1 MELVTTYQIV
11 FSRQVC
17 ILNQIDQIIQLTC
30 TNNLDGRNFQVEYAM
45 KAVENGG
52 TSIGIKCKDGVVLA
66 VEKIINS
73 KLLVPG
79 KNKRIQTIDRHIG
92 VAYSGLLPDGRHFV
106 NRGRDEARSFK
117 SIYKNPISVPHL
129 MDRLGIYVQNYTCYN
144 SVRPFGIVSIVGG
157 VDDNGPHLSMLE
169 PSGASWGYSGAATGK
184 GRQTAK
190 SELEKLDFETLTVKE
205 AVKVAAKIINQA
217 HEDNK
222 DKDYELEI
230 SWCSLEETQ
239 GRHEFVPDELLQ
251 EAIKEAEEDDD
262 EEDEDAEMD
271 S

>member
-1 MELVTTYQIV
+1 
-11 FSRQVC
+11 
-17 ILNQIDQIIQLTC
+17 
-30 TNNLDGRNFQVEYAM
+30 M

-52 TSIGIKCKDGVVLA
+52 TSIGIKCKDGIVLA

-92 VAYSGLLPDGRHFV
+92 VAYSGLLPDGRHLV
-106 NRGRDEARSFK
+106 NRGRDEAKSFK
-117 SIYKNPISVPHL
+117 NIYKTPISVPHL

-144 SVRPFGIVSIVGG
+144 SVRPFGIVAIVGG
-157 VDDNGPHLSMLE
+157 VDAKGSHLYMIE
-169 PSGASWGYSGAATGK
+169 PSGTCWGYTGAATGK

-190 SELEKLDFETLTVKE
+190 SELEKLKFDEMTVRDG
-205 AVKVAAKIINQA
+205 VKAAARIINQA

-230 SWCSLEETQ
+230 SWCSIEET
-239 GRHEFVPDELLQ
+239 GGKHEFVPEELVQ
-251 EAIKEAEEDDD
+251 EALKLAQEEEDNDDD
-262 EEDEDAEMD
+262 EEEEDEDEDTEMA

>member
-1 MELVTTYQIV
+1 
-11 FSRQVC
+11 
-17 ILNQIDQIIQLTC
+17 
-30 TNNLDGRNFQVEYAM
+30 M

-52 TSIGIKCKDGVVLA
+52 TSIGIKCKDGIVLA
-66 VEKIINS
+66 CEKIINS

-79 KNKRIQTIDRHIG
+79 KNKRIQTIDNHIG
-92 VAYSGLLPDGRHFV
+92 VVYSGLLPDGRHFV
-106 NRGRDEARSFK
+106 NRGRDEAQSFK
-117 SIYKNPISVPHL
+117 SIYKNSIPVPYL

-157 VDDNGPHLSMLE
+157 IDENGPHLYMIE
-169 PSGASWGYSGAATGK
+169 PSGSYWGYSGAATGK

-190 SELEKLDFETLTVKE
+190 SELEKLDFENLTVAE
-205 AVKVAAKIINQA
+205 GVKIAGKIINQA

-230 SWCSLEETQ
+230 SWCSYDTK
-239 GRHEFVPDELLQ
+239 GKHEFIPDDLLQ
-251 EAIKEAEEDDD
+251 EIVKISQ
-262 EEDEDAEMD
+262 EEDEDEDME

>member
-1 MELVTTYQIV
+1 
-11 FSRQVC
+11 
-17 ILNQIDQIIQLTC
+17 
-30 TNNLDGRNFQVEYAM
+30 M

-52 TSIGIKCKDGVVLA
+52 TSIGIKAKDGIVLA
-66 VEKIINS
+66 VEKIVNS

-106 NRGRDEARSFK
+106 NRGRDEAQSFR
-117 SIYKNPISVPHL
+117 SIYKTAVLVPHL

-157 VDDNGPHLSMLE
+157 VDENGPHLYMIE
-169 PSGASWGYSGAATGK
+169 PSGTYWGYNGAATGK
-184 GRQTAK
+184 GRQSAK
-190 SELEKLDFETLTVKE
+190 SELEKLDFESLTVSE
-205 AVKVAAKIINQA
+205 AVKHAAKIIHQA

-230 SWCSLEETQ
+230 SWCSKEHTGGLHQ
-239 GRHEFVPDELLQ
+239 FVPEDLLQ
-251 EAIKEAEEDDD
+251 EAIKFAHEDEEDDD
-262 EEDEDAEMD
+262 EDADMA

>member
-1 MELVTTYQIV
+1 
-11 FSRQVC
+11 
-17 ILNQIDQIIQLTC
+17 
-30 TNNLDGRNFQVEYAM
+30 M

-52 TSIGIKCKDGVVLA
+52 TSIGIKAKDGVVLA

-79 KNKRIQTIDRHIG
+79 KNKRIQTVDRHIG

-106 NRGRDEARSFK
+106 NRARDEAQSFK
-117 SIYKNPISVPHL
+117 STYKTPVSIPHL
-129 MDRLGIYVQNYTCYN
+129 MDRLGLYVQNYTCYN

-157 VDDNGPHLSMLE
+157 VDENGPHLYMIE
-169 PSGASWGYSGAATGK
+169 PSGAYWGYTGAATGK

-190 SELEKLDFETLTVKE
+190 SELEKLNFEELTVRE
-205 AVKVAAKIINQA
+205 AVKHAARIIHQA

-230 SWCSLEETQ
+230 SWSSLEET
-239 GRHEFVPDELLQ
+239 GGKHEFVPEDLLQ
-251 EAIKEAEEDDD
+251 EAIKLAQEEDDD
-262 EEDEDAEMD
+262 DEEEEDTVMG

>member
-1 MELVTTYQIV
+1 
-11 FSRQVC
+11 
-17 ILNQIDQIIQLTC
+17 
-30 TNNLDGRNFQVEYAM
+30 M

-52 TSIGIKCKDGVVLA
+52 TSIGIKCKDGIVLA

-106 NRGRDEARSFK
+106 NRGRDEAKSFK
-117 SIYKNPISVPHL
+117 SIYKTPITVPHL

-157 VDDNGPHLSMLE
+157 IDDNGPHLYMIE
-169 PSGASWGYSGAATGK
+169 PSGTSWGYSGAATGK
-184 GRQTAK
+184 GRQIAK
-190 SELEKLDFETLTVKE
+190 SELEKLNYEEITVRE
-205 AVKVAAKIINQA
+205 AVNVAAKVIHLA

-230 SWCSLEETQ
+230 SWVSKDETD
-239 GRHEFVPDELLQ
+239 GRHDFVPESLVQ
-251 EAIKEAEEDDD
+251 EARRLAEDDEDEDDD
-262 EEDEDAEMD
+262 DQEMED
-271 S
+271 

>member
-1 MELVTTYQIV
+1 
-11 FSRQVC
+11 
-17 ILNQIDQIIQLTC
+17 
-30 TNNLDGRNFQVEYAM
+30 M

-92 VAYSGLLPDGRHFV
+92 VVYSGLLPDGRHFV
-106 NRGRDEARSFK
+106 NRGRDEAQSFK
-117 SIYKNPISVPHL
+117 SIYKKKVSVPHL

-144 SVRPFGIVSIVGG
+144 SVRPFGVSSIVGG
-157 VDDNGPHLSMLE
+157 VDDSGPHLYMIE
-169 PSGASWGYSGAATGK
+169 PSGACWGYSGAATGK

-190 SELEKLDFETLTVKE
+190 SELEKLNYEELTVKE
-205 AVKVAAKIINQA
+205 AIKIAARIIHQA

-230 SWCSLEETQ
+230 SWVSKEFTE
-239 GRHEFVPDELLQ
+239 GKHELIPDELLV
-251 EAIKEAEEDDD
+251 EAKKLA
-262 EEDEDAEMD
+262 EEDEDDEDEEME

>member
-1 MELVTTYQIV
+1 
-11 FSRQVC
+11 
-17 ILNQIDQIIQLTC
+17 
-30 TNNLDGRNFQVEYAM
+30 M

-52 TSIGIKCKDGVVLA
+52 TSIGIRAKDGVVLA

-106 NRGRDEARSFK
+106 NRGRDEALSFRSTYK
-117 SIYKNPISVPHL
+117 SPVSVPHL
-129 MDRLGIYVQNYTCYN
+129 MDRLGLYVQNYTCYN
-144 SVRPFGIVSIVGG
+144 SVRPFGVVSIVGG
-157 VDDNGPHLSMLE
+157 VDDNGPHLYMIE
-169 PSGASWGYSGAATGK
+169 PSGAYWGYTGAATGK

-190 SELEKLDFETLTVKE
+190 SELEKLNFEELTVRE
-205 AVKVAAKIINQA
+205 AVKQAAKIIHQA

-222 DKDYELEI
+222 DKDYELEM
-230 SWCSLEETQ
+230 SWCSLEET
-239 GRHEFVPDELLQ
+239 GGKHEFVPEELLQ
-251 EAIKEAEEDDD
+251 EAIQYAQEDD
-262 EEDEDAEMD
+262 EEEEEEDTEMA